1 MPLDVVIR
9 GGRVVLPQAVV
20 TAEIGIEAGSIAA
33 VGADVGGHA
42 RETIDATGL
51 TIFPGVVDSH
61 VHFNEPGRT
70 EWEGAA
76 TGSAALVAG
85 GGTCFCDMPLNS
97 SPPTLD
103 ADSFRLKR
111 AALEASSHADFAL
124 WGGLCPHNLDRLNEL
139 AECGVIGLKAFMCA
153 SGIDDFPCVDDDAL
167 GRGMETAVR
176 LGLPVAVHAEDERTT
191 RELKRVALAEGRSG
205 VRDFLDS
212 RPIRAEVVA
221 IKRAIALAEQTGCS
235 LHIVHVSSGAGVRA
249 VVEAR
254 HRGVNVTC
262 ETCPHYLVLTDED
275 VVRIGA
281 AAKCAPPIRTAAE
294 QGSLWQS
301 LIAGEIDFVASDHSP
316 APPSM
321 KTSHDFFAVWGGI
334 VGCQTMRGLLLSHGN
349 SLRNI
354 PLERIGAWTSAVPAK
369 RYRLRNKG
377 RIEVGAD
384 ADLSLVD
391 LSQSTVLA
399 RDDLRD
405 RHRFSPYVGQRLGGA
420 VRRTIV
426 RGQTVFADG
435 EVSPK
440 PQGRFVQ
447 PASNAATTVSRP

>member
-9 GGRVVLPQAVV
+9 GGMVVLPHGVADADV
-20 TAEIGIEAGSIAA
+20 AIEAGLIAA
-33 VGADVGGHA
+33 IGSNVSGEA
-42 RETIDATGL
+42 RETIDARGL

-103 ADSFRLKR
+103 AASFNLKR
-111 AALEASSHADFAL
+111 ASLEASSHADFGL
-124 WGGLCPHNLDRLNEL
+124 WGGLCPHNLDRLEEL
-139 AECGVIGLKAFMCA
+139 AECGAIGFKAFMCA
-153 SGIDDFPCVDDDAL
+153 SGIDDFPSVDEETL
-167 GRGMETAVR
+167 GRGMETAAR

-191 RELKRVALAEGRSG
+191 RELTRTAVAKGRTG
-205 VRDFLDS
+205 LGDYLDS
-212 RPIRAEVVA
+212 RPIRAEVAA
-221 IKRAIALAEQTGCS
+221 IKRAIDLAAQTRCS
-235 LHIVHVSSGAGVRA
+235 LHVVHVSSGAGVRA

-254 HRGVNVTC
+254 RCGVNLTC

-275 VVRIGA
+275 VERIGA
-281 AAKCAPPIRTAAE
+281 AAKCAPPIRSAAE
-294 QGSLWQS
+294 RESLWQA

-321 KTSHDFFAVWGGI
+321 KASTDFFAVWGGI
-334 VGCQTMRGLLLSHGN
+334 TGCQTTLGLLLFQGH
-349 SLRNI
+349 SLRGI
-354 PLERIGAWTSAVPAK
+354 PLAQISAWTSTIPAK
-369 RYRLRNKG
+369 RYRLKNKG

-384 ADLSLVD
+384 ADLALVD
-391 LSQSTVLA
+391 LSQSTVLGG
-399 RDDLRD
+399 DDLHD
-405 RHRFSPYVGQRLGGA
+405 RHRFSPYLGQRLGGT

-426 RGQTVFADG
+426 RGQTIFADG
-435 EVSPK
+435 RVVASTR
-440 PQGRFVQ
+440 GRFVR
-447 PASNAATTVSRP
+447 PASSAATAASRP